1 MKTISDGCISCL
13 EIKKS
18 KFYCIALN
26 ACSKMQV
33 EAKLD
38 EIKKLYPDA
47 NHYCYAVVTQ
57 NYVEFSD
64 NFEPQGTAGKPI
76 LNVIQKNKIVNCLVV
91 VVRYFGGIKLGTGP
105 LTRAYSN
112 SATLAIKNA
121 QIKEL
126 KLFQSI
132 NFKINFQDAFNV
144 YLLSQK
150 GLFSVEK
157 RIGNEFWVLREK
169 EKFDEVMNKLKF
181 FDVKNLNCCEVWL

>member
-26 ACSKMQV
+26 ASSKMQV

-47 NHYCYAVVTQ
+47 SHYCYAVVTQ

-91 VVRYFGGIKLGTGP
+91 VVRFFGGIKLGAGP

-132 NFKINFQDAFNV
+132 NFKINFQDAFNI

-157 RIGNEFWVLREK
+157 RIGNEFWVLCEK

-181 FDVKNLNCCEVWL
+181 FDVKNLNFCEVWL